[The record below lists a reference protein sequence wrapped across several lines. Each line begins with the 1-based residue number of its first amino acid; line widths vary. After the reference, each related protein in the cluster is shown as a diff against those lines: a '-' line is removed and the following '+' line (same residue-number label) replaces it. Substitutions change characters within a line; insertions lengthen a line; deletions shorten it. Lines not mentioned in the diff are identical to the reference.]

1 MKVRISLLA
10 VTALGLASA
19 AIGQSGAQ
27 YLLVEDYYG
36 NLVGGITGNGM
47 QLELNSVPGVTI
59 SAPQRIEFAVS
70 SVCADGSVASGS
82 SCPASAPAVGRLMTG
97 AVDAAL
103 AGDSTFLGISKV
115 DSVYPGDKY
124 IVKASSSGSKVFS
137 GGAVRITAGPGGN
150 PWVVNSRNEI
160 WRWTGSEWNQLPGA
174 ATDIGGNG
182 SGAVWV
188 IGMDSAPYRWDAS
201 GEAWV
206 KGSGAGVSIAVGPD
220 GNPWMTNSI
229 NSIWKYDG
237 SAWVKLPGGGT
248 DVAVAND
255 GTAYVVGTGGS
266 VFKMAAGSSTWVA
279 VPGATGVR
287 RIAAGSSSFVAVK

>member
-1 MKVRISLLA
+1 M
-10 VTALGLASA
+10 
-19 AIGQSGAQ
+19 
-27 YLLVEDYYG
+27 VEDAYG
-36 NLVGGITGNGM
+36 NLIGGITGNGI
-47 QLELNSVPGVTI
+47 QLELNSVPGVTV

-124 IVKASSSGSKVFS
+124 IVKAASSGSKVFS

-160 WRWTGSEWNQLPGA
+160 WRWTGSEWNMLPGA
-174 ATDIGGNG
+174 AKDIGGNG
-182 SGAVWV
+182 NGAVWV
-188 IGMDSAPYRWDAS
+188 IGMDSAPYRWDS
-201 GEAWV
+201 DGQTWV

-237 SAWVKLPGGGT
+237 SAWVKMPGGGT
-248 DVAVAND
+248 DIAIAGD

-266 VFKMAAGSSTWVA
+266 VFKMAAGSEAWVA

-287 RIAAGSSSFVAVK
+287 RIAAGSSGFVAVK